1 MNILMSL
8 LSNSGY
14 IIVNKEII
22 RKIGLHEAIIL
33 GELCSE
39 YVIAPNDTKPNSYV
53 VMNNNL
59 YYRELSTMRLVN
71 KKSLTQERI
80 RGMIKIRDVLDKLIE
95 IQGKSVADDDIKPL
109 QERLNKEY
117 DNFVKKYGIINNSAN
132 KSAFEEDCEYPLLSA
147 LENINE
153 ETKEATKTDIFY
165 KWTIEPKKEI
175 EKVETSN
182 EALIASLNQKGKVD
196 LDYME
201 RISNKNYDT
210 LIEELKGKIYRNPL
224 VEDSRIQKGWETSE
238 EYLSGDV
245 VEKLAI
251 AEAKENENDMYIE
264 NVMALRKV
272 QPARLE
278 ASDIEVRLGAT
289 WIPTYYIEE
298 FARQKFKIDELE

>member
-165 KWTIEPKKEI
+165 K
-175 EKVETSN
+175 
-182 EALIASLNQKGKVD
+182 
-196 LDYME
+196 
-201 RISNKNYDT
+201 
-210 LIEELKGKIYRNPL
+210 
-224 VEDSRIQKGWETSE
+224 
-238 EYLSGDV
+238 
-245 VEKLAI
+245 
-251 AEAKENENDMYIE
+251 
-264 NVMALRKV
+264 
-272 QPARLE
+272 
-278 ASDIEVRLGAT
+278 
-289 WIPTYYIEE
+289 
-298 FARQKFKIDELE
+298 